1 MTSTATPSD
10 LRSPFSDLL
19 ERSAAGAGTPPWLA
33 DLRLAGAM
41 RFATVGIPSAK
52 DEEWRFTP
60 VGPLASTDWVEADD
74 SPTIRAAD
82 LAPFIFDASWPTV
95 VLVDG
100 RFNASL
106 SRLGGLPKGVV
117 LQPLSEAITAGV
129 PAVTDRLGR
138 TADAMQTPFT
148 ALSAA
153 TFNDGALFH
162 VPAGVTVPG
171 PIHLLH
177 VTTDAAA
184 NALLAPRGLVI
195 VDAGARASLVE
206 SYVSL
211 TTKAY
216 FTNVVMEVVVG
227 AGAWLEHTRVQREN
241 EAAWHIGFTQVDQA
255 RDSHY
260 RSFALAMGAR
270 LSRHN
275 IHTRLG
281 DSNVETLL
289 YGLYLTSGTQLADT
303 HSAIFHDHPNCHSWE
318 VYKGVLADKSRAVF
332 NGKVL
337 VQPIAQKTDAKQT
350 NRNLLLSDQA
360 KVDTKPQLEIFADD
374 VRCTHGATVG
384 KLNEQQRYYL
394 RTRGIGGRKAE
405 QLLIWAF
412 AAEVLAEV
420 AQQPVR
426 DELERLVHAR
436 LIELT
441 A

>member
-1 MTSTATPSD
+1 M
-10 LRSPFSDLL
+10 
-19 ERSAAGAGTPPWLA
+19 PPWLA
-33 DLRLAGAM
+33 DLRFAGAM
-41 RFATVGIPSAK
+41 RFASVGLPGSK

-60 VGPLASTDWVEADD
+60 VGPLAQTEWRTAAE
-74 SPTIRAAD
+74 SPVLDAAAI
-82 LAPFIFDASWPTV
+82 APFIFDASWPTV

-100 RFNASL
+100 RFDPEL
-106 SRLGGLPKGVV
+106 SRLGGLPEGVI
-117 LQPLSEAITAGV
+117 LQAISGAITAGV
-129 PAVTDRLGR
+129 PAVANRLGS
-138 TADAMQTPFT
+138 TADASQTPFT

-153 TFNDGALFH
+153 TFADGVYFH

-171 PIHLLH
+171 PIHFLH
-177 VTTDAAA
+177 LTTDASADA
-184 NALLAPRGLVI
+184 MLAPRGLIVI
-195 VDAGARASLVE
+195 EAGARASLVE

-216 FTNVVMEVVVG
+216 FTNTVIEVVMG
-227 AGAWLEHTRVQREN
+227 AGSWLEHTRVQREN
-241 EAAWHIGFTQVDQA
+241 ESAWHIGFTQVDQA

-260 RSFALAMGAR
+260 RSFSLAMGGR

-281 DSNVETLL
+281 DSNIETLL

-303 HSAIFHDHPNCHSWE
+303 HSAIYHDHPNCNSWE

-374 VRCTHGATVG
+374 VRCTHGATIG

-394 RTRGIGGRKAE
+394 RTRGIGGKKAE

-426 DELERLVHAR
+426 EELERLVHAR

>member
-1 MTSTATPSD
+1 
-10 LRSPFSDLL
+10 
-19 ERSAAGAGTPPWLA
+19 
-33 DLRLAGAM
+33 M
-41 RFATVGIPSAK
+41 RFGAVGIPGSR

-60 VGPLASTDWVEADD
+60 VGPIGATAWGESGT
-74 SPTIRAAD
+74 SPSVDAAAI
-82 LAPFIFDASWPTV
+82 APYLFESSWPRV

-100 RFNASL
+100 RFDAEL
-106 SRLGGLPKGVV
+106 SNLGGLPSGVLV
-117 LQPLSEAITAGV
+117 QPLAEAIAAGA
-129 PAVTDRLGR
+129 PAVMEHLGR
-138 TADAMQTPFT
+138 TADVTQTPFT

-153 TFNDGALFH
+153 TFSDGVYFH
-162 VPAGVTVPG
+162 VAADVSVPG
-171 PIHLLH
+171 PIHMLH

-184 NALLAPRGLVI
+184 DALLAPRGLVI
-195 VDAGARASLVE
+195 VEQGARASLVE

-211 TTKAY
+211 TSKAY
-216 FTNVVMEVVVG
+216 FTNTVIEVVMG
-227 AGAWLEHTRVQREN
+227 ANSWLEHTRVQREN
-241 EAAWHIGFTQVDQA
+241 TDAWHIGFTQVDQA

-260 RSFALAMGAR
+260 RSFALSMGGR
-270 LSRHN
+270 LARHN
-275 IHTRLG
+275 IHARHAGT
-281 DSNVETLL
+281 NVETLL

-303 HSAIFHDHPNCHSWE
+303 HSAIFHDHPNCNSWE

-337 VQPIAQKTDAKQT
+337 VDAIAQKTDAKQT
-350 NRNLLLSDQA
+350 NRNLLLSDHA

-374 VRCTHGATVG
+374 VKCTHGATVG

-420 AQQPVR
+420 TQKPVR
-426 DELERLVHAR
+426 EELERLVHVR
-436 LIELT
+436 LDELT